1 MGIVSAQ
8 TKFNVNNCVVQ
19 EKTNDGRI
27 NIDQRDEKMNE
38 IKQKGIIKKCSNE
51 LGKKPIS
58 FFNELTSF
66 LKNLEKIN
74 VFFHWTN
81 NILKQTF

>member
-8 TKFNVNNCVVQ
+8 TKFYVNNCVVQ

-38 IKQKGIIKKCSNE
+38 IKQKGII
-51 LGKKPIS
+51 
-58 FFNELTSF
+58 
-66 LKNLEKIN
+66 
-74 VFFHWTN
+74 
-81 NILKQTF
+81 